1 MQVPQRK
8 TSPTWFD
15 VAGLCSLLW
24 FVLFSVLL
32 GACPGSAVAQRP
44 AEKHVLLLF
53 NDHTQDNDTY
63 LDLLASSVRARI
75 AARVTFFQDYVQFP
89 ESSEFGQQEYDAFL
103 DSRAETLRRRYAGV
117 TLDIVIAVAPPPL
130 LFAVKYRDRIFPG
143 VPVVF
148 TQVGTRQFGDK
159 TWPGITG
166 VTVPVGLGE
175 TIDLA
180 LHLQPDTETV
190 AVISAQD
197 PFWVQATHAELL
209 RYSGKVKETF
219 LFGPPNYQLYQ
230 KVVALPPHTIV
241 LFHLSPEPKGQ
252 PALAGMDLIDAV
264 AARVPT
270 YSAWSRL
277 CLNHGCIGGAYEN
290 STQETLRAAELASR
304 ILSGEKP
311 DNIPVMHDSDVQVRV
326 DWRALQRWHIPESA
340 LPKGSLVLFR
350 EPGLWERGR
359 KYFLLGLS
367 IILCQA
373 VLIAALLWQQA
384 QKRKTEAELRK
395 SEEKFSKSF
404 RHGPLAISIVRT
416 SDGRYVDVNETF
428 EERTGW
434 RRDEVIGRTPLE
446 IGLWSD
452 PNQRSQFLKQVLID
466 GGIRNLE
473 VRFRRKDGQPRTS
486 LGSSELIEV
495 SGESCILSVIADI
508 TDRKTAEEA
517 LATLSGRLI
526 EAQEAERTR
535 IARELHDDINQRL
548 AMVAVTL
555 KTLKQHVPASDL
567 DASGYIEDACTKIS
581 DLEDDIQALSHRLHS
596 SKLEYLGL
604 KAAAESLCTEVS
616 QRQNIEID
624 FRSDAMPE
632 ALSDQIS
639 LCLFR
644 VLQEAIHNA
653 VKYSGVRKFE
663 VSLTTVSSE
672 IQLRVHDSGAGFDT
686 NANNGH
692 GLGLTSMKERL
703 KLVKGELFIDSRL
716 QHGTTILARV
726 PLDADLDAE
735 LTSSLETPGRAQRN
749 SG

>member
-1 MQVPQRK
+1 
-8 TSPTWFD
+8 
-15 VAGLCSLLW
+15 
-24 FVLFSVLL
+24 VLFGVLL
-32 GACPGSAVAQRP
+32 GACPGSALAQRP

-53 NDHTQDNDTY
+53 NDHTQDDDAY
-63 LDLLASSVRARI
+63 LDLFASSVRARVAPRI
-75 AARVTFFQDYVQFP
+75 TFFQDYVQFP
-89 ESSEFGQQEYDAFL
+89 QSSEFGQQEYDAFL

-117 TLDIVIAVAPPPL
+117 KLDLVITVAPPPL
-130 LFAVKYRDRIFPG
+130 LFIVKYKDRIFPG
-143 VPVVF
+143 VPVLF

-166 VTVPVGLGE
+166 VTVPVGLRE

-190 AVISAQD
+190 AVISAED
-197 PFWVQATHAELL
+197 PFWVEATHAELL
-209 RYSGKVKETF
+209 RYSGKVKAIF
-219 LFGPPNYQLYQ
+219 LFGSPSYQLYQ
-230 KVVALPPHTIV
+230 RVVALPPHTVV
-241 LFHLSPEPKGQ
+241 LFHLTPEPKGQ

-290 STQETLRAAELASR
+290 STQETVHAAAIAAR

-311 DNIPVMHDSDVQVRV
+311 DNIPVLHDSDVQVQV
-326 DWRALQRWHIPESA
+326 DWRALQHWHIPESA

-373 VLIAALLWQQA
+373 VLIAGLVWQQV
-384 QKRKTEAELRK
+384 QKRKTEADLRR

-404 RHGPLAISIVRT
+404 RHSPLAITIVRAT
-416 SDGRYVDVNETF
+416 DGRYVDVNETF

-452 PNQRSQFLKQVLID
+452 PNQRSQFLNRLVAE
-466 GGIRNLE
+466 GSVRNIE
-473 VRFRRKDGQPRTS
+473 VRYHRKDGEVRTS
-486 LGSSELIEV
+486 LGSSELIKV
-495 SGESCILSVIADI
+495 GGESCILSVIADI
-508 TDRKTAEEA
+508 TERKAAEEA
-517 LATLSGRLI
+517 LATFGGRLI

-548 AMVAVTL
+548 AILAITL
-555 KTLKQHVPASDL
+555 KKAKQNVPASDVS
-567 DASGYIEDACTKIS
+567 ARGYLEDACTRIS

-604 KAAAESLCTEVS
+604 KAAAESFCAEVS

-644 VLQEAIHNA
+644 VLQEAVHNA
-653 VKYSGVRKFE
+653 VKHSGVGRFE
-663 VSLTTVSSE
+663 VSLTSASGE
-672 IQLRVHDSGAGFDT
+672 IQLRVHDSGVGFET
-686 NANNGH
+686 ANNGH

-703 KLVKGELFIDSRL
+703 KLVKGELLIDSRPR
-716 QHGTTILARV
+716 QGTTILARV
-726 PLDADLDAE
+726 PLDAEVIA
-735 LTSSLETPGRAQRN
+735 SGRRA
-749 SG
+749 

>member
-1 MQVPQRK
+1 MQVRQRK
-8 TSPTWFD
+8 ASPTWFD

-24 FVLFSVLL
+24 HVLFIVLA
-32 GACPGSAVAQRP
+32 GACPGSAVGQGP

-53 NDHTQDNDTY
+53 NDHTQDNDAY
-63 LDLLASSVRARI
+63 LDLFASSVRARV

-89 ESSEFGQQEYDAFL
+89 QSSFGQQEYDAFL
-103 DSRAETLRRRYAGV
+103 DSRAETLRRRYARV
-117 TLDIVIAVAPPPL
+117 KIDLVIAVAPPAL
-130 LFAVKYRDRIFPG
+130 LFSVKYKDRIFPG

-190 AVISAQD
+190 AVITAQD
-197 PFWVQATHAELL
+197 PFWVEATHAELL
-209 RYSGKVKETF
+209 RYSGKVKEIF
-219 LFGPPNYQLYQ
+219 LFGPPSYELYQ
-230 KVVALPPHTIV
+230 KVVALPPHSVV
-241 LFHLSPEPKGQ
+241 LFHLSPEPRGQ

-290 STQETLRAAELASR
+290 STEETSHAAAIAAR
-304 ILSGEKP
+304 TLSGEKP
-311 DNIPVMHDSDVQVRV
+311 DNIPVLHDSDVQVRV
-326 DWRALQRWHIPESA
+326 DWRALQHWHIPESA
-340 LPKGSLVLFR
+340 LPKGSVVLFR

-373 VLIAALLWQQA
+373 VLIAGLVWQQA
-384 QKRKTEAELRK
+384 QRRKTEAELRR

-404 RHGPLAISIVRT
+404 RHGPLAITIVRAA
-416 SDGRYVDVNETF
+416 DGRYVDVNETF

-446 IGLWSD
+446 INLWSD
-452 PNQRSQFLKQVLID
+452 PNQRSHFLKQVLTD
-466 GGIRNLE
+466 GGIRDLE
-473 VRFRRKDGQPRTS
+473 IPFRRRDGQIRTS

-508 TDRKTAEEA
+508 TERKIAEEA

-526 EAQEAERTR
+526 ETQEAERTR

-548 AMVAVTL
+548 AMVAITL
-555 KTLKQHVPASDL
+555 KTLKERVPASEVEIRGL
-567 DASGYIEDACTKIS
+567 IEDAGTGIS
-581 DLEDDIQALSHRLHS
+581 DLEDDVQALSHRLHS

-604 KAAAESLCTEVS
+604 EAAAESFCREIS
-616 QRQNIEID
+616 ERQDVEID
-624 FRSDAMPE
+624 FRCDGLPE
-632 ALSDQIS
+632 ALSDQLS

-644 VLQEAIHNA
+644 VLQEAVHNA
-653 VKYSGVRKFE
+653 VKYSGVGRFE
-663 VSLTTVSSE
+663 VSLTRESSE
-672 IQLRVHDSGAGFDT
+672 IRLRVHDSGIGFEI
-686 NANNGH
+686 ANNGH
-692 GLGLTSMKERL
+692 GLGLTSMRERL
-703 KLVKGELFIDSRL
+703 KLVKGELVIDSKPRR
-716 QHGTTILARV
+716 GTTILARV
-726 PLDADLDAE
+726 PLDAE
-735 LTSSLETPGRAQRN
+735 LTSARWS
-749 SG
+749 